1 MKNVNL
7 IFSKNVPGV
16 QKQTITLGLNVGSE
30 GKSAYEVAVENG
42 YEGTEAEWLNSLI
55 GKSGADGADGV
66 NGKSAYELACEN
78 GFEGSLSEW
87 LDSLAFV

>member
-42 YEGTEAEWLNSLI
+42 YEGTEKEWVESLK
-55 GKSGADGADGV
+55 GPAGQ
-66 NGKSAYELACEN
+66 SAYETYQAAGGLQ
-78 GFEGSLSEW
+78 SEEEFFTCKY
-87 LDSLAFV
+87 DDCCDV